1 MESDRTVLRCSER
14 STGER
19 TKQASGSACSASE
32 DNLHERSAMD
42 AAQSSDLRDE
52 KILSRL
58 PGGGSLV

>member
-1 MESDRTVLRCSER
+1 MESDRTVLRCSEP

-19 TKQASGSACSASE
+19 TKQASFLGLTASE
-32 DNLHERSAMD
+32 DKLDQESETG
-42 AAQSSDLRDE
+42 AAESSDSRDS

>member
-19 TKQASGSACSASE
+19 TKQASLCLAASE
-32 DNLHERSAMD
+32 NKLDQESETD
-42 AAQSSDLRDE
+42 AGQSSDLRM
-52 KILSRL
+52 KKFSRL